1 MAATHRAAICRTAV
15 NGEQREERRRGRR
28 ESSLGLRVECSEEA
42 TISRICRLPTT
53 AWADATS
60 SSDGSAVQSISQ
72 SISLTHTYK
81 HICTLIHTFSSLRW
95 SGEGVE

>member
-1 MAATHRAAICRTAV
+1 MAATHRAAMCRTAV

-42 TISRICRLPTT
+42 TISRICRLLTT

-60 SSDGSAVQSISQ
+60 SSDGSAVQSVNQ
-72 SISLTHTYK
+72 LYLH
-81 HICTLIHTFSSLRW
+81 IHTNIYTHIHIPL
-95 SGEGVE
+95 VP